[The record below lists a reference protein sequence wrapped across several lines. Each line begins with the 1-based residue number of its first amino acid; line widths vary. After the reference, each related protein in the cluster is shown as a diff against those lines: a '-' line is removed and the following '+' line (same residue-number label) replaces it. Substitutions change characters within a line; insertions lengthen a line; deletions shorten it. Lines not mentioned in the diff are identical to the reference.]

1 VIEIGVGI
9 AVLALC
15 FVKKTARETE
25 ISIEEKLG
33 NGFTRAPFAA
43 IIVSFF
49 FLDYKM
55 CKINPGIF

>member
-1 VIEIGVGI
+1 VTEIGVGI

-25 ISIEEKLG
+25 SSIQEKLG

-43 IIVSFF
+43 VVVSFF
-49 FLDYKM
+49 LNYKM
-55 CKINPGIF
+55 CKISPRIF